1 MDELIQALKEQTA
14 AINALVESNAR
25 LMMAL
30 AEGAGEDMPATT
42 YMDGTPCR

>member
-1 MDELIQALKEQTA
+1 MEELIAALREQTA

-25 LMMAL
+25 LMMIL
-30 AEGAGEDMPATT
+30 AEGAYEDAPVTT

>member
-25 LMMAL
+25 LMIML
-30 AEGAGEDMPATT
+30 VEGEGEDMPATT

>member
-25 LMMAL
+25 LMMIL
-30 AEGAGEDMPATT
+30 AESEGEDMPVTT